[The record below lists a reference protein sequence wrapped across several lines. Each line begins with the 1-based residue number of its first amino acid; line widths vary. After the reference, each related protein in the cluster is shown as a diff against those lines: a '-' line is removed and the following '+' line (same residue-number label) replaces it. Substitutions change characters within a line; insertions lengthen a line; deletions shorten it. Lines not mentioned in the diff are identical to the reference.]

1 MATYATVVG
10 FIQFDPNERDAN
22 GQTVRDVVV
31 QAVGSGGK
39 NVRLTVWPEHGGTPL
54 AKGDFVAAQGKFSQ
68 ANVNGK
74 EYLNL
79 SVNDLVVIPG
89 APKRERGVENPV
101 EDDDKAPF

>member
-22 GQTVRDVVV
+22 GQEVRDVVV

-39 NVRLTVWPEHGGTPL
+39 NVRLTVWPEHGDTPL
-54 AKGDFVAAQGKFSQ
+54 AKGDFVAAQGKFSA

-79 SVNDLVVIPG
+79 SVNDLVVV
-89 APKRERGVENPV
+89 APAAKRGREVENEL
-101 EDDDKAPF
+101 EDDDSRPF